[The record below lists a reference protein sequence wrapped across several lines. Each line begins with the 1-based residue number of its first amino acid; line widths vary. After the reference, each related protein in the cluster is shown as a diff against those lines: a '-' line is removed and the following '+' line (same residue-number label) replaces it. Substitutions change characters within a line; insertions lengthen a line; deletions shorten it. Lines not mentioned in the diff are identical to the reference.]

1 MQTDNNKKITQ
12 LLDEL
17 NVCVVEQNK
26 GIDVLAKEKD
36 YLNNMISINKF
47 QIENLSKDIAELNGT
62 ILEYKSKEQTL
73 YKDIELNKLELTKCQ
88 KQIKILQ
95 QEQEKIK

>member
-1 MQTDNNKKITQ
+1 MQIDNNKKITQ

-17 NVCVVEQNK
+17 NICVVEQNK
-26 GIDVLAKEKD
+26 EIDVLVKEKD

-73 YKDIELNKLELTKCQ
+73 
-88 KQIKILQ
+88 IKI
-95 QEQEKIK
+95 